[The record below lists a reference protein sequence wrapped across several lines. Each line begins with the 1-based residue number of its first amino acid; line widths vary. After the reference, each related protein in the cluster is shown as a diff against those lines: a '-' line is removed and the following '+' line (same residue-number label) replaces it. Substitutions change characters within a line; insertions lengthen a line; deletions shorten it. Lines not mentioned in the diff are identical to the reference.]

1 MKVVCP
7 KCKAAYKVDD
17 TRLPEEGVNVKCQK
31 CEHQF
36 FIKKEIE
43 FSFESSELVEE
54 GIESSTAAG
63 TNAKKCPRCKLP
75 QDGSDVCQYC
85 GLVFDDSKKVR
96 SEKIKAQV
104 KHKFRKTK
112 SSVRSKAPVKKGRRI
127 IMISIAIL
135 FGFLGGFLIYMELA
149 MIFNPD
155 NISFLFVTI
164 TFLGGWILTSFI
176 IMRGAR
182 TISKVF
188 MRGFLIGAVLWFAWM
203 PVTVF
208 LAGSAATGVTDKTD
222 SGAAYAGAMVG
233 AGLISFIGIG
243 FAIFMVVVCLI
254 GFLISFLVGREVKS
268 KDESDLKKCP
278 FCAEMIKAEAIKC
291 RYCSAELQGV

>member
-7 KCKAAYKVDD
+7 ECEAAYKVDE
-17 TRLPEEGVNVKCQK
+17 TKLPEKGANVKCHK
-31 CEHQF
+31 CQHQF
-36 FIKKEIE
+36 FINKERE
-43 FSFESSELVEE
+43 SGFDSSEQIEE
-54 GIESSTAAG
+54 GIESSETAAVN
-63 TNAKKCPRCKLP
+63 TQKCPRCKLP
-75 QDGSDVCQYC
+75 QDGADVCQYC
-85 GLVFDDSKKVR
+85 GLVFDDLKNVQ

-104 KHKFRKTK
+104 KDNFRKTK
-112 SSVRSKAPVKKGRRI
+112 SGVQSTVPVKKGRKI
-127 IMISIAIL
+127 IMISIAIV
-135 FGFLGGFLIYMELA
+135 FGFLAGFLIYMELT

-164 TFLGGWILTSFI
+164 TFLGGWILTSVI

-208 LAGSAATGVTDKTD
+208 LAGTAASGVADKTN

-243 FAIFMVVVCLI
+243 FAIFMVVICLI
-254 GFLISFLVGREVKS
+254 GFVISFLVGREVKS

-278 FCAEMIKAEAIKC
+278 YCAEMIKAEAIKC
-291 RYCSAELQGV
+291 RYCSAELQGA